1 MLCPQGAPTAADNAT
16 ATTTTSATDRPSP
29 NQIRPKW
36 TKPGHH
42 NRTHCDTLSAIV
54 TSRGPQNVETYVG
67 PLYEEITVTKYTI
80 IPYKTL
86 QKMDSGPPS
95 GPPSKPSSSWPP
107 TDLYYVLDTA
117 NTSIAALTTT
127 AWTNLNA
134 ILTADPTNVSGNNIN
149 SSVLEEII
157 ARICQEEF
165 ALLRQEIRQEREES
179 WGPQ

>member
-29 NQIRPKW
+29 DQIRPKW

-67 PLYEEITVTKYTI
+67 PPYKEITVPKNTI

-86 QKMDSGPPS
+86 QKMDYRPPS

-107 TDLYYVLDTA
+107 SDLYHGPNTA
-117 NTSIAALTTT
+117 DTSIAALTMT
-127 AWTNLNA
+127 ARTNLNA
-134 ILTADPTNVSGNNIN
+134 ILTAAPTNVSGNSIN
-149 SSVLEEII
+149 ASALEEII

-165 ALLRQEIRQEREES
+165 ALLRQEIIQEREES